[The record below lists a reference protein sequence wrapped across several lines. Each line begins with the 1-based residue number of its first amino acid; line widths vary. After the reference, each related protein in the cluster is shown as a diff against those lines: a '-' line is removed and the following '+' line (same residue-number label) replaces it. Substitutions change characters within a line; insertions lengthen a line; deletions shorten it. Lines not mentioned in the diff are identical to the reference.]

1 MPYMTSLCLTRYVI
15 RRTFSIVLKHIV
27 EYSRIFKTAAFVHKC
42 IKVTLSLQYNFSRLH
57 SSVLKLVLYLQ
68 VFQVDCTL
76 YGKSFSFQSQKAS

>member
-1 MPYMTSLCLTRYVI
+1 MTSLCLTRYVI
-15 RRTFSIVLKHIV
+15 RRTFSIVLKHIIV